1 MSHQPSTA
9 LSIGTIILALQL
21 AGCSTSSETS
31 GDERAAEV
39 SSQPTQSTQTS
50 TSTQK
55 SVDVGGHELF
65 LRCEGRGSPTIVF
78 LHGLWQAADVGSMPE
93 AHFLALGESFTS
105 RTRWCLYHRANVGKS
120 ARLDG
125 HLTAADSV
133 RDLHALL
140 GVAGIDGP
148 HLLVGGSFGGL
159 IATMYAATYPTD
171 VAGLVLLDATLPTD
185 GEVDQLIPQPDR
197 AQVMAQQD
205 QNAER
210 IRVYTSLDQAEAL
223 LPRLPDI
230 PMVYLAA
237 TQPLEFPAHWPAA
250 KMRALIRR
258 NIDQFASRFP
268 RGRLVPVDSGH
279 AIPDAAAA
287 AEITRILD
295 QLPTG

>member
-1 MSHQPSTA
+1 MSHQPFTA
-9 LSIGTIILALQL
+9 LSIGTIILAMQL
-21 AGCSTSSETS
+21 TACSTSSETS
-31 GDERAAEV
+31 SGERSAEV
-39 SSQPTQSTQTS
+39 SSQPTQTS
-50 TSTQK
+50 TGTQK
-55 SVDVGGHELF
+55 SFDVGGQELF
-65 LRCEGRGSPTIVF
+65 LRCEGKGSPTIVF
-78 LHGLWQAADVGSMPE
+78 LHGLWQPADVGSIPE
-93 AHFLALGESFTS
+93 THFLSLGESFTS

-125 HLTAADSV
+125 PLTAADSV

-140 GVAGIDGP
+140 DVAGIDGP

-171 VAGLVLLDATLPTD
+171 VAGMVLLDASLPTD
-185 GEVDQLIPQPDR
+185 GDVDQLIPQPDR
-197 AQVMAQQD
+197 AQVMAELD
-205 QNAER
+205 RNAER
-210 IRVYTSLDQAEAL
+210 IRVSTSSDQAKAL

-237 TQPLEFPAHWPAA
+237 TQPPEFPAHWPAA

-258 NIDQFASRFP
+258 NIDHFVSHLPQ
-268 RGRLVPVDSGH
+268 GRLVPVDSGH
-279 AIPDAAAA
+279 AIPDVAAA